1 MECSARKSI
10 LMADDWYRRKTW
22 TAEDR
27 EEFFT
32 RLRRSRGAFHKAQY
46 ARIQAFELLTTRT
59 RDAYVAALELLDLI
73 LTEWRDDA
81 QLASVYHHRAECFI
95 GLGDRLSALDAFRQV
110 FQTQRV
116 SRGELTAAHLD
127 FGWLVATA
135 PIPELYD
142 EALAVLDEFGHEIF
156 PVQRYRA
163 SAIRALIFDSLGQ
176 REQAQIHAHAALQET
191 EATHSGFRYHAC
203 LGLVDLPDERTHNRL
218 KTIA

>member
-1 MECSARKSI
+1 
-10 LMADDWYRRKTW
+10 MADEWYRRKTW
-22 TAEDR
+22 TLEDR

-46 ARIQAFELLTTRT
+46 ARIQAYELLTTRT

-95 GLGDRLSALDAFRQV
+95 GLGDRQSALDAFRQV

-116 SRGELTAAHLD
+116 CRGELTAAHLD
-127 FGWLVATA
+127 FGWLVVTA

-163 SAIRALIFDSLGQ
+163 SAIRALIFDSRGQ
-176 REQAQIHAHAALQET
+176 REQAKIYAHAALQEA
-191 EATHSGFRYHAC
+191 EATHSGFRYHAR
-203 LGLVDLPDERTHNRL
+203 LGLVDSPDERIHNRL